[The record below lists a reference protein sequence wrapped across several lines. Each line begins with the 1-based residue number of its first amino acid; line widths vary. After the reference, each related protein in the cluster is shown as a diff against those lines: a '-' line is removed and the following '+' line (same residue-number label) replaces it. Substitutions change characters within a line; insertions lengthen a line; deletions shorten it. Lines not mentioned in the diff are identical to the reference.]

1 MVERK
6 DKELRGSSNG
16 VMHLSLVSENL
27 MPLSSREKESH
38 TFAMYLIEFHVH
50 NLMAHGNG
58 KLNI

>member
-1 MVERK
+1 VTHSREV
-6 DKELRGSSNG
+6 GFG